1 MLGVLGAVLIGLGY
15 YYLVY
20 VKQVAKV
27 EELNVKKVEV
37 QQRYDTIMETIK
49 TMDKRK
55 GKIKVFNAGIQDKSK
70 LYYEEIIQENIIL
83 EIDKLINDSGISG
96 NVSFTPITVGQVEV
110 VNVQP
115 NIKGESSL
123 KPIVD
128 EYENHLN
135 GESSNSEVK
144 QQETEKV
151 EGTDGVS
158 ETEESTKDAAKEEV
172 VVSDSPVVAASGT
185 TVEQLKVNMSFTSTY
200 EELKKFL
207 DLVDSESKKLVVSN
221 LSLTQ
226 SKEQEIS
233 GSLTLEFYGI
243 PKIAVADVD
252 KLTWELNNTY
262 GKETPFSNS
271 AATGNTTIESLAE
284 QKEAYDFIMLAKPIN
299 SDLPTVMMGKSNDK
313 ENLSYV
319 YADNKGIEA
328 VELVLTKVG
337 AEYYYKYKTTNGSY
351 PGLYNGNGQLFTP
364 IKDDITLEIMSQS
377 RLDDNDLS
385 GVQLTIVNNTDKI
398 LNVVVNGDDATKPRL
413 TIESEGTAVKVT
425 KK

>member
-135 GESSNSEVK
+135 GESSNSDVK

-151 EGTDGVS
+151 DGD
-158 ETEESTKDAAKEEV
+158 EEVAKEEV
-172 VVSDSPVVAASGT
+172 AVSDSTVVAASGT

-413 TIESEGTAVKVT
+413 TIESEGTAVKVN